1 MIFHYRLVTLIF
13 GICISFL
20 ATKEVYSLEDNIR
33 IGILTSPLDSYSKYS
48 LEAKRGSELAVA
60 EFQGKID
67 GTEVKLIFESKNGFL
82 DNLAN
87 RLQRLV
93 KTQQVALIV
102 GPMIGSDSQA
112 LKSFA
117 HSNPQ
122 ITFLNGASASRNLT
136 STDPAVNIFRFNS
149 DSSQWMAGLG
159 DFAYHNKGYR
169 KVVTLSEGYSFANTQ
184 VMAFLSEF
192 CQQGGALTKQ
202 IWMPITDKPYSA
214 ISEELLEVQA
224 DAIFIALSGNDT
236 AHLLKHY
243 WDNGG
248 RAPII
253 TGTTTL
259 SPSLFNAKLEN
270 KNLLLGT
277 ISAMPMVDSSKVRSW
292 QKFVN
297 AYQEQFGDTTTI
309 PSIFTLNYYIN
320 TKAILLAL
328 KEAGNEAYRD
338 DPESFREALSELKFE
353 TPTGYVSLNENRQ
366 AIANN
371 FVVEVTKNDNNPH
384 LGIEVVKVTS
394 KVDQIESKF
403 KSCMPSP

>member
-136 STDPAVNIFRFNS
+136 STDPAVNIFRFN
-149 DSSQWMAGLG
+149 
-159 DFAYHNKGYR
+159 N
-169 KVVTLSEGYSFANTQ
+169 
-184 VMAFLSEF
+184 
-192 CQQGGALTKQ
+192 
-202 IWMPITDKPYSA
+202 
-214 ISEELLEVQA
+214 
-224 DAIFIALSGNDT
+224 
-236 AHLLKHY
+236 
-243 WDNGG
+243 
-248 RAPII
+248 
-253 TGTTTL
+253 
-259 SPSLFNAKLEN
+259 
-270 KNLLLGT
+270 
-277 ISAMPMVDSSKVRSW
+277 
-292 QKFVN
+292 
-297 AYQEQFGDTTTI
+297 
-309 PSIFTLNYYIN
+309 
-320 TKAILLAL
+320 
-328 KEAGNEAYRD
+328 
-338 DPESFREALSELKFE
+338 
-353 TPTGYVSLNENRQ
+353 
-366 AIANN
+366 
-371 FVVEVTKNDNNPH
+371 
-384 LGIEVVKVTS
+384 
-394 KVDQIESKF
+394 
-403 KSCMPSP
+403 